1 MYVYVMIMSL
11 QITIFD
17 PEENLM
23 YTQKESGKVQID
35 MESEEIGLDKV
46 CNVLICGDNQSSR
59 QSRGN

>member
-46 CNVLICGDNQSSR
+46 CNVLICGV
-59 QSRGN
+59 